1 MKQIFFMKKGVIIGI
16 IIAIVVIG
24 MVSAYSISEK
34 SNSEITPSDI
44 TPKPAGVNHSV
55 ELSEGLTMTAPGP

>member
-1 MKQIFFMKKGVIIGI
+1 MKKGVVIGI

-24 MVSAYSISEK
+24 MISAYSISQN
-34 SNSEITPSDI
+34 SNTSEIIPSDVA
-44 TPKPAGVNHSV
+44 PKPTGVNHSI

>member
-1 MKQIFFMKKGVIIGI
+1 MKKGVIIGI

-34 SNSEITPSDI
+34 SNTSEITPSDI